1 MVRWVRLHAPNAGSP
16 GSVSGWGIKIPQA
29 AKKKET
35 SAILSCLS
43 RVRLFATLWSVAHQ
57 APLSMDFPEKNTGVD
72 CRFLL
77 QGIFSTQGWNPHLLC
92 LLHWQ
97 AGSFTTEPSG
107 TSPNSWPLDSLR
119 ITAQISSLS
128 TYRLCHI
135 MYIFINCVY
144 CLVFSLLLH
153 VGCCVIGIEI
163 ESKHL

>member
-1 MVRWVRLHAPNAGSP
+1 MQVVGNSPVVRWVRLHAPNAGSP

-35 SAILSCLS
+35 SAILSCLR

-57 APLSMDFPEKNTGVD
+57 GPLSMDFPEKNTGVD

-97 AGSFTTEPSG
+97 AGSLPLVPPAVPKCFLPPNTHSLPYPS
-107 TSPNSWPLDSLR
+107 
-119 ITAQISSLS
+119 I
-128 TYRLCHI
+128 H
-135 MYIFINCVY
+135 
-144 CLVFSLLLH
+144 
-153 VGCCVIGIEI
+153 
-163 ESKHL
+163 